1 MDPTICKDS
10 RVLIVLAFEQ
20 GSLAVRLKEKIMFAD
35 RATIIIKSG
44 KGGNG
49 HVSFR
54 REKYVPSGGPDGG
67 DGGRG
72 GDVIFVVDEG
82 LNTLTDFRHR
92 RKFAAENGEE
102 GGKKKCHGKDGAD
115 LILKVPA
122 GTVIKDAESDKVIA
136 DMSGDNRR
144 QVILKGGKGGLGNQ
158 HFATATMQ
166 IPKYAQPGQP
176 GQELWVTLE
185 LKVIADVGL
194 VGFPNVGKST
204 LFNALAG
211 ERISIVK
218 DTPGVTRDRIYADV
232 SWLDYN
238 FTMIDTGGIEP
249 ESGDVILSQMREQAQ
264 IAIDTADVIIFIT
277 DVHQGLV
284 DSDAKVADMLRRSGK
299 PVVLV
304 VNKVDSF
311 EKYMADVYEFYNLGI
326 GDPFPVSAASMLGL
340 GDMLDEVV
348 KYFPEYKKNDEE
360 DDRPKIA
367 IIGKPNVG
375 KSSLINKLAQEDRVI
390 VSDIAGTTR
399 DAIDTDIKYN
409 GKEYVFIDTA
419 GLRRKNKIKEEIERY
434 SIIRA
439 VTAVER
445 ADVCIIVIDAT
456 EGVTEQDAKIAGIAH
471 DRGKGIIIA
480 VNKWDAIEKDDKTI
494 YRHTEK
500 IRDILS
506 FMPYAEII
514 FISAKSG
521 QRLNKIFE
529 TIDVV
534 IENNSMRVATGVLNE
549 IVTEAVA
556 MQQPPSD
563 KGKRLRIY
571 YTTQV
576 SVKPPTFV
584 IFVNDKQLMHFS
596 YTRYLENRI
605 RDTFGFR
612 GTALRFIIRER
623 KENEK

>member
-1 MDPTICKDS
+1 MSKP
-10 RVLIVLAFEQ
+10 VVAIV
-20 GSLAVRLKEKIMFAD
+20 
-35 RATIIIKSG
+35 
-44 KGGNG
+44 
-49 HVSFR
+49 
-54 REKYVPSGGPDGG
+54 
-67 DGGRG
+67 GR
-72 GDVIFVVDEG
+72 
-82 LNTLTDFRHR
+82 
-92 RKFAAENGEE
+92 
-102 GGKKKCHGKDGAD
+102 
-115 LILKVPA
+115 
-122 GTVIKDAESDKVIA
+122 
-136 DMSGDNRR
+136 
-144 QVILKGGKGGLGNQ
+144 
-158 HFATATMQ
+158 
-166 IPKYAQPGQP
+166 
-176 GQELWVTLE
+176 
-185 LKVIADVGL
+185 
-194 VGFPNVGKST
+194 PNVGKST
-204 LFNALAG
+204 LFNVLAG

-218 DTPGVTRDRIYADV
+218 DTPGVTRDRIYAEV
-232 SWLDYN
+232 SWLNYN

-249 ESGDVILSQMREQAQ
+249 DSHDIILSQMREQAE
-264 IAIDTADVIIFIT
+264 IAIATADVIMFIT
-277 DVHQGLV
+277 DVRQGLQDA
-284 DSDAKVADMLRRSGK
+284 DSKVADMLRRSGK

-326 GDPFPVSAASMLGL
+326 GDPFPVSATSMLGL

-348 KYFPEYKKNDEE
+348 KYFPDGATEEEE

-399 DAIDTDIKYN
+399 DAIDTDITYD
-409 GKEYVFIDTA
+409 GREYVFIDTA

-445 ADVCIIVIDAT
+445 ADVCIIMIDAT

-514 FISAKSG
+514 FISVKSG
-521 QRLNKIFE
+521 QRINKIFE

-534 IENNSMRVATGVLNE
+534 LENNSMRVGTGVLNE

-584 IFVNDKQLMHFS
+584 IFVNDKELMHFS

-605 RDTFGFR
+605 RDTFGFK
-612 GTALRFIIRER
+612 GTALKFIIRER
-623 KENEK
+623 KEEQK